1 MVTYNA
7 PTPMVAQQENG
18 RGRGGFVGRR
28 SELAALLAALAAARG
43 GRGSV
48 CLVRGEPGIGK
59 TRLVEEAARRAEE
72 AGATVVWGAAW
83 DGGGA
88 PAYWPWIQILRH
100 LRGVL
105 PEPGEALRR
114 DLGSLWSEGAE
125 TTDEEVEARQFRRHD
140 ALRAVLA
147 TAAERAPLVVVLDDL
162 HAADRGT
169 VTALLFLSRSLRT
182 LPLLVMGT
190 HREAEARKRAEIG
203 ALLDRIGREGS
214 SLSLPRLRR
223 DDLAEL
229 TRDLEPLA
237 PEIVDHVYET
247 SEGNPFFAKE
257 VIRLVQSGAG
267 SKRIP
272 DAVRTL
278 VTERLFGLDEDARGA
293 LESLSVV
300 GREASFDILATV
312 CERPRHELAERLAGA
327 LLSGIVER
335 TAAERL
341 SFSHPLFRECLYDG
355 INPVRRARLHLR
367 TADAL
372 SRSGSAA
379 AGREE
384 SVARHLLLALP
395 EAEPMQ
401 AVAAARSAAKV
412 CERELAFD
420 RAVELLEGAVAALGD
435 SADDGL
441 RADIELALAEALVLV
456 GEGARSR
463 AICAAVA
470 TGARARADAPRLA
483 HAALVYGAEIRVAVV
498 DTLQIELLEGALQ
511 LLGTAQPALRAKV
524 LARLAGARQ
533 PDRDPQSP
541 VAQAF
546 EAIELAR
553 SAHDPDALLHA
564 LYTGG
569 AALTGFAPPARRRD
583 VSSELAA
590 LAMSRHDLVRAQRG
604 YVRWAIDA
612 SELGDLEDMRRA
624 MQGEE
629 RVGRMLGH
637 ARFRWQSALLAS
649 MRALIEGRF
658 ADSDAAIEQ
667 AAGHIAELDDP
678 QATSTLHFHRV
689 GASRAKMV
697 AVDLAPS
704 SEFSGLGGNASLEQL
719 MRQLG
724 AASVRA
730 RLGEYATARAIFEKM
745 LPLPEFLPLIPNV
758 LALAAETA
766 ARVEHVE
773 TLRWLLPHLEALP
786 FPAVSWGASGFV
798 WDGFTV
804 DVIGRCHAAL
814 GNFEAAIRALE
825 SSLEAAELF
834 GARPARLDSE
844 IALASVLLRRNADG
858 DAERAK
864 SLLELAD
871 ATAKGLSMS
880 GPERRIAA
888 LREALPTRPARPE
901 PSGTSLPLVPGFS
914 LLREGE
920 VWAATS
926 GGRTARFKH
935 SRALEILK
943 ELVDH
948 PGREFHALD
957 LSRPSEP
964 EGAVD
969 RGDSGELL
977 DPAAVAQYRKRSAEL
992 RAELDE
998 VERWNDAARR
1008 ERIQAELEFLEDELR
1023 RGVGLGGR
1031 PRRGGSAE
1039 ERARVNVHKRLKGAI
1054 RRISAELPELGR
1066 HLEVSIKTGISVVYR
1081 PTS

>member
-1 MVTYNA
+1 MVLQ
-7 PTPMVAQQENG
+7 PENG
-18 RGRGGFVGRR
+18 RGQGAFAGRR
-28 SELAALLAALAAARG
+28 SELAALLDALAAVQG

-48 CLVRGEPGIGK
+48 FLVSGEPGIGK

-100 LRGVL
+100 LRALL

-114 DLGSLWSEGAE
+114 DLGSLWSEAAE
-125 TTDEEVEARQFRRHD
+125 TTDEEVEARQFRRYD

-169 VTALLFLSRSLRT
+169 VTALLFLARALRT
-182 LPLLVMGT
+182 LPLLVIGT

-203 ALLDRIGREGS
+203 ALIDRIGREGS

-223 DDLAEL
+223 DELAEL
-229 TRDLEPLA
+229 TRDLDPLA
-237 PEIVDHVYET
+237 PEIIDHVYET
-247 SEGNPFFAKE
+247 SGGNPFFAKE

-267 SKRIP
+267 SNRIP

-278 VTERLFGLDEDARGA
+278 VTERLDGLDAEARGA
-293 LESLSVV
+293 LEALSVV
-300 GREASFDILATV
+300 GREASVDVLATV

-327 LLSGIVER
+327 LLSVIVER
-335 TAAERL
+335 SGAERL
-341 SFSHPLFRECLYDG
+341 LFSHPLFRECLYDG
-355 INPVRRARLHLR
+355 ISPVRRARLHLR
-367 TADAL
+367 AADAL
-372 SRSGSAA
+372 SRSGQAA
-379 AGREE
+379 VGHEE
-384 SVARHLLLALP
+384 SIARHLLLALP
-395 EAEPMQ
+395 EADPMK
-401 AVAAARSAAKV
+401 AIAAARAAAKV

-463 AICAAVA
+463 AICASVA
-470 TGARARADAPRLA
+470 TVARAHADALRLA

-498 DTLQIELLEGALQ
+498 DTLQIELLEQALE
-511 LLGTAQPALRAKV
+511 LLGTAEPALRAKV

-533 PDRDPQSP
+533 PNPDPQSP

-553 SAHDPDALLHA
+553 TAHDPDALLHA

-569 AALTGFAPPARRRD
+569 AALTGFAPPAKRRD

-604 YVRWAIDA
+604 YARWAIDA
-612 SELGDLEDMRRA
+612 SELGDAEDMRRA

-658 ADSDAAIEQ
+658 ADSDSAIEQ
-667 AAGHIAELDDP
+667 AARAVSELEDP
-678 QATSTLHFHRV
+678 QATSTLHFHRIV
-689 GASRAKMV
+689 AFRAKMV
-697 AVDLAPS
+697 APDQAPS
-704 SEFSGLGGNASLEQL
+704 SEFSGVGADPLVEL
-719 MRQLG
+719 MRHLG
-724 AASVRA
+724 IASVRA
-730 RLGEYATARAIFEKM
+730 RLGEQATARAVFDKV
-745 LPLPEFLPLIPNV
+745 LPLPEFLPLIPNA
-758 LALAAETA
+758 LALAAEA
-766 ARVEHVE
+766 GARVEHVE
-773 TLRWLLPHLEALP
+773 TTRWLLPHLEALP

-798 WDGFTV
+798 WEGFTV
-804 DVIGRCHAAL
+804 DIIGRCHAVL
-814 GNFEAAIRALE
+814 GSFDAAVHTLE
-825 SSLEAAELF
+825 SAIDAAELF

-844 IALASVLLRRNADG
+844 LALASALLRRNAAG
-858 DAERAK
+858 DAERAT
-864 SLLELAD
+864 SLLESAE
-871 ATAKGLSMS
+871 ASARALSML
-880 GPERRIAA
+880 GPQRRIAA
-888 LREALPTRPARPE
+888 LREVLPSRPVRPDRAGMGSRRV
-901 PSGTSLPLVPGFS
+901 PSFD

-935 SRALEILK
+935 SRAFEILK

-948 PGREFHALD
+948 PGREFHALE
-957 LSRPSEP
+957 LSTKSES

-969 RGDSGELL
+969 RGDAGELL
-977 DPAAVAQYRKRSAEL
+977 DPAAVAQYRKRSAHL

-998 VERWNDAARR
+998 VECWNDAARR

-1054 RRISAELPELGR
+1054 RRISGELPELGR
-1066 HLEVSIKTGISVVYR
+1066 HLEMSITTGLFVVYR
-1081 PTS
+1081 PAS